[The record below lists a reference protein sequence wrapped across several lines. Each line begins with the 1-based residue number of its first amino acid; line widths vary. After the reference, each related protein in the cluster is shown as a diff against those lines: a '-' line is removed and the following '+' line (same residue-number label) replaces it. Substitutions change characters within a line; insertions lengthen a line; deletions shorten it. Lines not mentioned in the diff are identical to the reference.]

1 MLFSKLLPKEGNFF
15 ELFNQHADRIV
26 EAAQAFDQLVE
37 HYGDPLLREKYNSE
51 VDQAER
57 AADRVTHEVNRLIHT
72 TFITPIDRE
81 QIHGLINI
89 MDDVADLLQD
99 SAETMSLYDVQHM
112 TDEIRRLTDLCVKCC
127 ERVQAAVRLLARIGE
142 PKVAD
147 EALQICE
154 EIDELEADADRV
166 MRSAMSWLFRHEP
179 DVRELIKLRAIYELL
194 ELITDRCEDVANQI
208 EGIVLENS

>member
-1 MLFSKLLPKEGNFF
+1 MLFSKLLPREGNFF

-26 EAAQAFDQLVE
+26 EAARAFENLVAN
-37 HYGDPLLREKYNSE
+37 YADPLLREKYNHE
-51 VDQAER
+51 VDAAER

-81 QIHGLINI
+81 QIHALINI

-99 SAETMSLYDVQHM
+99 SAETMALYDIHHM
-112 TDEIRRLTDLCVKCC
+112 TDEIVRLTELSVRCC
-127 ERVQAAVRLLARIGE
+127 ERVQAAVQLLGRIGD
-142 PKVAD
+142 PAVA
-147 EALQICE
+147 ETALKICE
-154 EIDELEADADRV
+154 EIDELESDADRV

-179 DVRELIKLRAIYELL
+179 DVRELIKLRAIYQLL
-194 ELITDRCEDVANQI
+194 ETITDRCEDVANQI